1 MTIEI
6 KDRYTDRVI
15 YSSDKAKD
23 IKECLEEAVK
33 AGANLQD
40 ANLQDANLQ
49 DAKLQD
55 ANLQD
60 ANLQGANL
68 QDAKLQGAKLQD
80 ANLQD
85 ANLQDAKLQG
95 ANLQDAKLQGAKDF
109 NKYKVQP
116 LLMLLDQPGKLRFYK
131 AVSKD
136 LCSPTS
142 HTIIQYKI
150 GGKVSVEDANT
161 DEYNLCA
168 AGINVATLDWIL
180 KEYRHTQ
187 VRIIVIECTAN
198 DIACIPVTSDG
209 KIRLHRGKVVAELD
223 YERYGLKNPLDP
235 TNS

>member
-40 ANLQDANLQ
+40 ANLQG
-49 DAKLQD
+49 AKLQD

-60 ANLQGANL
+60 ANLQGANLQGANL

-80 ANLQD
+80 A
-85 ANLQDAKLQG
+85 KLQG
-95 ANLQDAKLQGAKDF
+95 AKLQGAKDF

>member
-6 KDRYTDRVI
+6 KDRYADRVI

-23 IKECLEEAVK
+23 IKEAVEEAVK
-33 AGANLQD
+33 ADAKLQYANLQD
-40 ANLQDANLQ
+40 ANLQGAKLQYANLQ
-49 DAKLQD
+49 Y

-68 QDAKLQGAKLQD
+68 QGAT
-80 ANLQD
+80 
-85 ANLQDAKLQG
+85 
-95 ANLQDAKLQGAKDF
+95 DF

-131 AVSKD
+131 AVTKD

-142 HTIIQYKI
+142 DTIIKYKI
-150 GGKVSVEDANT
+150 GGKVSVEDADT
-161 DEYNLCA
+161 DEYNLCG

-180 KEYRHTQ
+180 KEYRHEQ
-187 VRIIVIECTAN
+187 VRILVIECTAN
-198 DIACIPVTSDG
+198 DIACIPVASDG
-209 KIRLHRGKVVAELD
+209 KIRLYRGKVVAELD
-223 YERYGLKNPLDP
+223 YERYGLKNPIDA

>member
-1 MTIEI
+1 VTIEI

-40 ANLQDANLQ
+40 ANLQYANLQ
-49 DAKLQD
+49 GANLQD

-68 QDAKLQGAKLQD
+68 QYANLQYAKLQDAKLQYAKLQD

-85 ANLQDAKLQG
+85 
-95 ANLQDAKLQGAKDF
+95 AKDF

-142 HTIIQYKI
+142 DTVIQYKI

-187 VRIIVIECTAN
+187 VRILVIECTAN

-223 YERYGLKNPLDP
+223 YERYGLKNPLDADLA
-235 TNS
+235 NDIRELIEG